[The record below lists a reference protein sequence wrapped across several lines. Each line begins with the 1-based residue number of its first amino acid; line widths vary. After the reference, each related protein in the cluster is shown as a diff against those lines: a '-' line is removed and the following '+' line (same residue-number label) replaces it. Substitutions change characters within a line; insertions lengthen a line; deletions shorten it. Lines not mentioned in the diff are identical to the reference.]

1 MTELCEQGLGYS
13 AMNTVRSALSQV
25 VHIPSGVSFGG
36 LPIVKQF
43 LKGVFQ
49 QKPALPR
56 YTVTWD
62 SSILLTYLKT

>member
-1 MTELCEQGLGYS
+1 MTDLFEQGLGYS

-25 VHIPSGVSFGG
+25 LYSPSGVAFGE

-43 LKGVFQ
+43 LKAIFQ

-62 SSILLTYLKT
+62 PSILLN